1 MIQQDFLRF
10 VAATIL
16 RGNYTTKF
24 LAFRCRGL
32 TRRQRELRREGFSSP
47 PLSRAAM
54 ISQDFL
60 GIIADTLPRGNDITR
75 FLRFRCRGLARWQ
88 RNLRREGFSS
98 PPLSRVAT
106 IQQDFL
112 RLVAGA
118 WRSGNENCAGKVFYC
133 RLSRARQRYNKI
145 SYVLLP
151 PHRISQTHP
160 LCIKRE
166 SPQRFPL
173 ILCSEFLCFLFT
185 RWSPSS
191 AQRFRSFLLPPG
203 RSGTGWSGSLPSG
216 NPSTEGGRS
225 GCL

>member
-75 FLRFRCRGLARWQ
+75 FLRFRCRGLAQ
-88 RNLRREGFSS
+88 RPRKLRREGFLL
-98 PPLSRVAT
+98 PPLSRAAT
-106 IQQDFL
+106 I
-112 RLVAGA
+112 
-118 WRSGNENCAGKVFYC
+118 
-133 RLSRARQRYNKI
+133 
-145 SYVLLP
+145 
-151 PHRISQTHP
+151 
-160 LCIKRE
+160 
-166 SPQRFPL
+166 
-173 ILCSEFLCFLFT
+173 
-185 RWSPSS
+185 
-191 AQRFRSFLLPPG
+191 
-203 RSGTGWSGSLPSG
+203 
-216 NPSTEGGRS
+216 
-225 GCL
+225 

>member
-75 FLRFRCRGLARWQ
+75 FLRFRCRGLAQ
-88 RNLRREGFSS
+88 RPRKLRREGFLL
-98 PPLSRVAT
+98 PPHSRAAT

-118 WRSGNENCAGKVFYC
+118 WRGGNKNCAAKVFYC
-133 RLSRARQRYNKI
+133 RHSPARQRYNK
-145 SYVLLP
+145 
-151 PHRISQTHP
+151 TT
-160 LCIKRE
+160 
-166 SPQRFPL
+166 RFL
-173 ILCSEFLCFLFT
+173 
-185 RWSPSS
+185 
-191 AQRFRSFLLPPG
+191 AFRCRGLASI
-203 RSGTGWSGSLPSG
+203 R
-216 NPSTEGGRS
+216 RDAMAA
-225 GCL
+225 